1 MPSIRLSL
9 NQDYLTVITRGS
21 VNQGTIYKRTVPSQY
36 YSANI
41 TIKEILKVISDNY
54 PDIRISYK
62 DCVKGLTYK
71 INIRRSAPPEDVY
84 KGLPASNRYI
94 PDRLITLVAETN
106 SVYFSEDAI
115 QRLANIKKSKIR
127 YLMGE
132 YNSKRMDA
140 ETFERKLNQLIE
152 QHR

>member
-71 INIRRSAPPEDVY
+71 INIRRSAPPEDIY

-94 PDRLITLVAETN
+94 PDRLITLVAEYD
-106 SVYFSEDAI
+106 SVYFD
-115 QRLANIKKSKIR
+115 NVKKSKVR

-132 YNSKRMDA
+132 YADKRMDA
-140 ETFERKLNQLIE
+140 ETFEREFNQVLE
-152 QHR
+152 QYR

>member
-21 VNQGTIYKRTVPSQY
+21 VNQGIIYKRTVSSQY
-36 YSANI
+36 YSADI
-41 TIKEILKVISDNY
+41 TIKEILKVVSDNY
-54 PDIRISYK
+54 PDIRISYE

-71 INIRRSAPPEDVY
+71 INIRRSAPPEDKY

-94 PDRLITLVAETN
+94 PDRLITLVAEYD
-106 SVYFSEDAI
+106 SVYFD
-115 QRLANIKKSKIR
+115 NVKKSKVR

-132 YNSKRMDA
+132 YADKRMDA
-140 ETFERKLNQLIE
+140 ETFEHKFKQVLE
-152 QHR
+152 QYR